1 MKKKIGLT
9 VTAAAL
15 ALTAI
20 CVFAAPGTT
29 EDPLVSLSYIRE
41 TIIPEIYSYVDQKI
55 TDIGGSGSNSGNA
68 SASQGAFNVVDVK
81 KGQKIKCGDGCEMIL
96 RMGSGKI
103 IASYYG
109 GISDVTAGYDLGQ
122 GLDMPANHLLI
133 APLGDGRGVEMTTDG
148 KVMIKGTYTLE

>member
-9 VTAAAL
+9 ITAAAL

-29 EDPLVSLSYIRE
+29 DDPLVSLSYIKE
-41 TIIPEIYSYVDQKI
+41 TIIPEIYSYVDQKVAN
-55 TDIGGSGSNSGNA
+55 NSGN
-68 SASQGAFNVVDVK
+68 GAQDGFLVVDVK

-133 APLGDGRGVEMTTDG
+133 APLGDGRGIEMTTDG